1 MFNKP
6 EDARMTREE
15 SEQYGRKIDA
25 KNARYENV
33 ELESDTNTIT
43 SSQLGSSLTEE
54 EIVKRV
60 GEQNYRNM
68 NDDKTSAS
76 INS

>member
-15 SEQYGRKIDA
+15 SEEYGRHTNA
-25 KNARYENV
+25 KNARYEHV
-33 ELESDTNTIT
+33 ELGNEENNNAT
-43 SSQLGSSLTEE
+43 SASPPLTEE

-60 GEQNYRNM
+60 GEQNYKNM
-68 NDDKTSAS
+68 NDDQTSTS